1 MLLLACFWL
10 HLAMLIVSALIGPL
24 LQLRWLGNSNN
35 LRAPGLEERVRE
47 AAQTVVVITEGV
59 LRLAI
64 IGVALFA
71 LTSTWKSNNSEDANA
86 VVN

>member
-10 HLAMLIVSALIGPL
+10 HLAMLLVSALIGPL
-24 LQLRWLGNSNN
+24 FQLRWLGNSNN
-35 LRAPGLEERVRE
+35 LKAPGIEERVRE

-71 LTSTWKSNNSEDANA
+71 LTSTW
-86 VVN
+86 